1 MKKVFCGALAV
12 VLALWCLVGCTQKD
26 TLSSSVTSSQT
37 ASSKSSLADTKEEE
51 SSTDSQKT
59 WSEFI
64 STHLPGAT
72 VEEDEYVVTVKTSVD
87 DMKPDDF
94 INKCN
99 IIFLELGDDDIKDG
113 LLLQIDVDG
122 KGSITGQKLTGCNIM
137 NCQTS
142 NLLTDPELSA
152 CYSETF
158 KLIDKEWNDEM
169 DQKET
174 ELEAEMEKLQKEI
187 DSILNN

>member
-1 MKKVFCGALAV
+1 MNHRRLYHLNLIRRIWKAKIQRNLQW
-12 VLALWCLVGCTQKD
+12 L
-26 TLSSSVTSSQT
+26 
-37 ASSKSSLADTKEEE
+37 TK
-51 SSTDSQKT
+51 KT
-59 WSEFI
+59 WSELV
-64 STHLPGAT
+64 TTYLPDAI
-72 VEEDEYVVTVKTSVD
+72 VDEGESAVMVKASVG

-94 INKCN
+94 IDKCSV
-99 IIFLELGDDDIKDG
+99 IFLELGDDSIKDG
-113 LLLQIDVDG
+113 FLLQIDVDG

-187 DSILNN
+187 DSILNS

>member
-1 MKKVFCGALAV
+1 MESEN
-12 VLALWCLVGCTQKD
+12 T
-26 TLSSSVTSSQT
+26 
-37 ASSKSSLADTKEEE
+37 EE
-51 SSTDSQKT
+51 SSMAYQKT
-59 WSEFI
+59 WSELV
-64 STHLPGAT
+64 TTYLPDAI
-72 VEEDEYVVTVKTSVD
+72 VDEGESAVMVKASVG

-94 INKCN
+94 IDKCSV
-99 IIFLELGDDDIKDG
+99 IFLELGDDSIKDG
-113 LLLQIDVDG
+113 FLLQIDVDG